1 MNSVIKINSQVLNEI
16 ITHCNINPNL
26 ECGGYLYGFYN
37 NNYDNQII
45 TINGIYYEKV
55 FGTENSFIFSPLYKL
70 RAIHKA
76 SEIYRINGGRLI
88 GCYHSHANY
97 PAIFSPTD
105 RILEKRYASNK
116 ACLIYS
122 PIDRELI
129 GDIITFSD
137 IYKARITVINS
148 DNLERLYFPKMTK
161 SPGKI
166 LSLKKI

>member
-1 MNSVIKINSQVLNEI
+1 MNSVIKIDSQVLDEI
-16 ITHCNINPNL
+16 INHCNINKDL
-26 ECGGYLYGFYN
+26 ECGGYLFGFYK

-55 FGTENSFIFSPLYKL
+55 FGTENTFTFSSLYNL
-70 RAIHKA
+70 RARALEKISIK
-76 SEIYRINGGRLI
+76 NGSRLI

-122 PIDRELI
+122 PIDKELI
-129 GDIITFSD
+129 GDIITFNY
-137 IYKARITVINS
+137 IYEARITVVNK
-148 DNLERLYFPKMTK
+148 DNLERLYFPKTTK
-161 SPGKI
+161 EPGKI